1 MKKLRW
7 KGSGKTMRRILL
19 LFLLTVALVGTAP
32 AQGTG
37 KTRYE
42 AEAPAQGAAKSH
54 SDAEIEKE
62 ILKIEGERDQAREK
76 GDNATLNRI
85 LADDYFYIGVRGN
98 VRTKANRLDD
108 YEAGVIK
115 VFSVKKD
122 NFMFKIYGDTVL
134 MTGRETSITQYK
146 GKPNDKP
153 RQFTN
158 VYIKLDGRWR
168 LVFHQA
174 TTIGEPW

>member
-1 MKKLRW
+1 MH
-7 KGSGKTMRRILL
+7 RILL
-19 LFLLTVALVGTAP
+19 LSLLALALVSNAP
-32 AQGTG
+32 AQGIG
-37 KTRYE
+37 ASASD
-42 AEAPAQGAAKSH
+42 AESAGSSHAQAIARSQ
-54 SDAEIEKE
+54 SEAEIEKE
-62 ILKIEGERDQAREK
+62 ILKIEAERDQAREK

-98 VRTKANRLDD
+98 VRTKANRLED
-108 YEAGVIK
+108 YDAGLIK

-134 MTGRETSITQYK
+134 MTGRETSITQYH

-168 LVFHQA
+168 L
-174 TTIGEPW
+174 

>member
-1 MKKLRW
+1 
-7 KGSGKTMRRILL
+7 MRQIVLL
-19 LFLLTVALVGTAP
+19 SLLIVALIGAAP

-37 KTRYE
+37 KTPAD
-42 AEAPAQGAAKSH
+42 AEAPAQGTAKNQ

-62 ILKIEGERDQAREK
+62 ILKIESERDQAREK

-108 YEAGVIK
+108 YEAGLIK
-115 VFSVKKD
+115 VYSIKKD
-122 NFMFKIYGDTVL
+122 NFIFKIYGDTVL
-134 MTGRETSITQYK
+134 MSGRETSITQYR
-146 GKPNDKP
+146 GQPNDKP

-168 LVFHQA
+168 LLFHQA

>member
-1 MKKLRW
+1 MP
-7 KGSGKTMRRILL
+7 RILFL
-19 LFLLTVALVGTAP
+19 SLLTVTLVGAAQAQEAGKSQKYADAP
-32 AQGTG
+32 AQAT
-37 KTRYE
+37 
-42 AEAPAQGAAKSH
+42 AKSQ
-54 SDAEIEKE
+54 SDADVEKE
-62 ILKIEGERDQAREK
+62 ILKIESERDQAREK
-76 GDNATLNRI
+76 GDNATLDRI

-108 YEAGVIK
+108 YNAGVIK

-122 NFMFKIYGDTVL
+122 NFIFKIYGDTVL
-134 MTGRETSITQYK
+134 MSGRETSITQYK

-158 VYIKLDGRWR
+158 VYIKLEGRWR

>member
-1 MKKLRW
+1 MPRV
-7 KGSGKTMRRILL
+7 
-19 LFLLTVALVGTAP
+19 LFLSLLTVALVGAARAQEASKAQSDAAVPAP
-32 AQGTG
+32 ATS
-37 KTRYE
+37 
-42 AEAPAQGAAKSH
+42 KSQ

-62 ILKIEGERDQAREK
+62 ILKIESERDQAREK
-76 GDNATLNRI
+76 GDNATLDRI

-108 YEAGVIK
+108 YNAGVIK

-122 NFMFKIYGDTVL
+122 NFIFKIYGDTVL
-134 MTGRETSITQYK
+134 MSGRETSITQYK

>member
-1 MKKLRW
+1 MW
-7 KGSGKTMRRILL
+7 RILL
-19 LFLLTVALVGTAP
+19 LSLSTLALVTIAP
-32 AQGTG
+32 AQGTPEQA
-37 KTRYE
+37 T
-42 AEAPAQGAAKSH
+42 AKSQ

-62 ILKIEGERDQAREK
+62 ILKIEAERDQAREK
-76 GDNATLNRI
+76 GDNATLSRI

-98 VRTKANRLDD
+98 VRTKANRLED
-108 YEAGVIK
+108 YDAGLIK

-134 MTGRETSITQYK
+134 MTGRETSITQYH

-158 VYIKLDGRWR
+158 VYIKLDGRWQ

>member
-1 MKKLRW
+1 
-7 KGSGKTMRRILL
+7 MRQIVLL
-19 LFLLTVALVGTAP
+19 SLLIVALIGAAP
-32 AQGTG
+32 SQGTG
-37 KTRYE
+37 KTPAD
-42 AEAPAQGAAKSH
+42 AEAPAQGTAKNQ

-62 ILKIEGERDQAREK
+62 ILKIESERDQAREK

-108 YEAGVIK
+108 YEAGLIK
-115 VFSVKKD
+115 VYSIKKD
-122 NFMFKIYGDTVL
+122 NFIFKIYGDTVL
-134 MTGRETSITQYK
+134 MSGRETSITQYR
-146 GKPNDKP
+146 GQPNDKP